1 MAATPIWTAHCPDI
15 DDPRS
20 LRHGRIEPERLP
32 HPVRPLQPAAV
43 AEQFLTMRYALALDL
58 VDDAQGIAEYERA
71 HAKM

>member
-1 MAATPIWTAHCPDI
+1 M
-15 DDPRS
+15 
-20 LRHGRIEPERLP
+20 RHGRIEPERLP